1 MSWFTIVRDMVF
13 PKTAAG
19 AQPPAIATV
28 TAPFSNFAAQ
38 VDAAQTAA
46 VANGAPTI
54 AGTTG
59 AIKQAASDAIGLL
72 KTGVD
77 VGIDDATIG
86 VEALADAMFAKML
99 GPFGALVS
107 PADHALAQNGAAI
120 LKGVIDGSLLKLQAK
135 VGTPVVGTAAAT
147 LQLNPQS

>member
-1 MSWFTIVRDMVF
+1 MSWLSELKNSIFGK
-13 PKTAAG
+13 PTAL
-19 AQPPAIATV
+19 PPGVSPASF
-28 TAPFSNFAAQ
+28 TAPFANFSAQ

-46 VANGAPTI
+46 TANGAPTI
-54 AGTTG
+54 AVTTT

-77 VGIDDATIG
+77 VGIDDATTG
-86 VEALADAMFAKML
+86 VEALADTFFAGLL

-120 LKGVIDGSLLKLQAK
+120 LKGIIDASLLKVQAK
-135 VGTPVVGTAAAT
+135 VAPTVTATA
-147 LQLNPQS
+147 PQQ